1 MTDDADDNAFYCMAC
16 NKSFHSPLYS
26 ITRSNEQ
33 IHFYSGERLP
43 EAEVLFAESIGDYC
57 SKACQDLNRDH
68 LLKSHQVRST
78 YPGPG
83 PVESCSRC
91 GNPVDMSRPH
101 WTWTEEMADVVWG
114 QGIEQIQP
122 TEAHLLAVL
131 CRKCDLNSDQSL
143 ESNKRIEERVLDT

>member
-1 MTDDADDNAFYCMAC
+1 MTDDTDDNAFYCMGC
-16 NKSFHSPLYS
+16 NKPFHSPLYS

-33 IHFYSGERLP
+33 MHFYPGERLP

-57 SKACQDLNRDH
+57 SQACLDLNRDH